1 MCDLYCSLCVFA
13 ALLQVCLQTSLISG
27 GLLKK
32 TSLLP
37 AFCLC
42 KLQNSDSIL
51 WQWLENKLQNTHHVA
66 SHCIQILVFNIVGLM
81 VSSITGHVLLHV
93 RVLSINIMII
103 YSCLGL
109 HGKKK
114 PSDYIECQMIFCCL
128 LTITHHNL
136 HGIND

>member
-1 MCDLYCSLCVFA
+1 MWMCDLYCSLCVFA

-51 WQWLENKLQNTHHVA
+51 WQWLENKLQNPDLVA

-81 VSSITGHVLLHV
+81 VSSISDHVLLHV
-93 RVLSINIMII
+93 YYQHNNYLQLFRSAWE
-103 YSCLGL
+103 
-109 HGKKK
+109 KK
-114 PSDYIECQMIFCCL
+114 PSDYIECQMISCCL